1 MQPLDNPAV
10 PRVVRDNK
18 DVLFSNLKQIADFH
32 NTILIEGV
40 KYYASE
46 PTMLGRTFLRL
57 ERDFD
62 KHVAYCRD
70 EPAAQEL
77 LQENDEVRD
86 YFDELSQQLGDD
98 KSLSEH
104 LKLPIQ
110 RINDYQLLLKELV
123 KYSSRLGED
132 TSDLQ
137 KALDLMLAV
146 PHRADDIKFISNI
159 EGYHGNI
166 HKLGR
171 LLKHDWFTVTDKEG
185 KHKERYLFL
194 FKARILVC
202 KVRRISE
209 DRSVFVLKDIVKLPD
224 VEVEDHKDNLRVFEL
239 HHKSSGFGNFPLTI
253 AAHSDTV
260 KDIWLKEIRQYS
272 TDKFALAE
280 HAADDLQLK
289 SHTEDTVDTTSQ
301 EQTVK
306 KTSVTELVSEKSKVV
321 NGIIKEHTKELPQE
335 NQSEPDK
342 KGKETVKKP
351 LDSADQ
357 DNRGPP
363 KKQKT
368 TNILAEESKTDQ
380 QHQSFE
386 KKEREEPT
394 KQESQVTQ
402 KLKDSRPVTNGPE
415 LLHET
420 EIKKISETEKV
431 ADSHKANNISQV
443 KQDQEQLPENT
454 ETCKTE
460 FKSDIGIVKS
470 SEKVNNITN
479 SVSTKDKGIN
489 SHNILKTAEELEK
502 AEKQLVETDKTTS
515 ANTLLDRQNEKNKVE
530 AEEKPTA
537 PHTEPTNR
545 KEGSS
550 DTVSKGST
558 SAGSAI
564 EKSEQKKAETEVK
577 SITVLTESANKKEEQ
592 PTALPVSALPGR
604 AALEKSEEKK
614 PETERKS
621 TDSLTESTNKLGR
634 KEESLDTVR
643 KDSASAGSVIEQSE
657 QKKSETED
665 KPTTLV
671 TVSANKEEEQSTVAP
686 VSVLPGRTALGKSE
700 EKKPETERKSTDS
713 IAQPTNK
720 SGTTFDTSVR
730 SPASEKTEEP
740 IDLTAETRHIEDS
753 VSAESATKKSASQE
767 EKTLETA
774 EVSKL
779 KKEASENKEDNMDQ
793 YMSFESKRISSSSRS
808 VHEYSSVSSS
818 HLSEEIYVE
827 SSNISSSES
836 MRVASS
842 TTQSVGGGDTVVRL
856 ALTSSD
862 GRPVF
867 TETIEGCNVE
877 PGQNAIFQCKV
888 ASDSPTNMTWLK
900 DNRPMDD
907 KLADRVKMESK
918 DSSSFKL
925 EIQHC
930 RESDT
935 GIYTA
940 KASNVVGSSTC
951 TAQLVVQD
959 ISEEE
964 RARRAAANSPSFLIR
979 LKDTELLEN
988 TYLRFMVKVQG
999 TPNPEV
1005 TFYKDGKP
1013 IEKGSDHIQVVRDK
1027 AESGY
1032 YELVITD
1039 VHQNDAGKYSCTA
1052 KNKYGEVSS
1061 EATVTVTTEKK
1072 IFAGLETAGLLQPGE
1087 EPKFTWLRDGKP
1099 FDPEERFKV
1108 LFKDEE
1114 DSLALVFQHVKPEDA
1129 GLYTCVASTTSG
1141 KISCSAELTV
1151 QGSVNQLLKEPE
1163 APKIVTETKATEVS
1177 VGGSAMLELKINGF
1191 PKPDVKWYKDNKEVT
1206 AGGRVRF
1213 LYEDDES
1220 ISLII
1225 KGVTP
1230 DDAGKYKIV
1239 AKNDLGEDS
1248 AEVDLMVKAPPKIKT
1263 KMQDASCMTDQPFK
1277 MTVEVEGVP
1286 EPEIKWYKDGQQIV
1300 QTDRIK
1306 IIKETSETYTLS
1318 ITSTKLE
1325 DSGSYSIVATNEMSQ
1340 TSEFWK
1346 FVVHSG
1352 PQFLKTMNKSV
1363 EAREDDTITF
1373 EVKVQGDP
1381 KPDVKWLKNGEELK
1395 ADGKHIITEVDGPT
1409 HTLTIKGTTRNDSG
1423 TYSCEVIN
1431 DHGWKKD
1438 EGVLNVR
1445 CAPEFKRDLSDL
1457 QANEGDTN
1465 IEFNV
1470 KVDAYPKPK
1479 VKWFLGDIDITEK
1492 KNEFTCTEE
1501 EGTYKLVIKEVTTE
1515 LSGKYTCK
1523 VVNDLGTSESSSNL
1537 TVNFK
1542 PKFKK
1547 PLKDVEVDEGDSLTL
1562 TIECDAYPEP
1572 NVKWYKDGNE
1582 VSADARIKIT
1592 RDSTRKESYS
1602 MSFTLVKSSDAGEYE
1617 ARAENKMGT
1626 SSTKS
1631 TVKVSKKKE
1640 EEFYKDKSQ
1649 EETQETKGGTLEEKY
1664 KLKIEEEIIE
1674 EHFSPESIKTKEI
1687 FEERGT
1693 PLNAVH
1699 SKGAGD
1705 SVPDDSGKS
1714 VTLERQSITY
1724 SRGDGDT
1731 VTISVA
1737 STTHHEVA
1745 TISDNGLEG
1754 PFAVHSIS
1762 ETKSTRV
1769 VCEESDGPESERGVF
1784 LKKHS
1789 ITHEEIQGSQSPF
1802 VNDQPK
1808 NADKGKLLEE
1818 KSAERYEFSKEKIHP
1833 TELKREGPMSGVTF
1847 EEIEDSSPNTPD
1859 IHDIS
1864 HRGGTAT
1871 VEEPESE
1878 EQHVKRLKIDVSRGV
1893 SIVSLSEDEATSR
1906 ASLSP
1911 GAISE
1916 ETLEV
1921 HRIEIG
1927 SVFQGD
1933 VKDIPNETKK
1943 GKLWETEGAV
1953 EVPNSQEE
1961 TLISDVGSEKDK
1973 GKMYEKQ
1980 DIGIIESKPK
1990 DVTGNEDT
1998 PEKNAL
2004 KKGQLLDSDKIDG
2017 IYSLQATEPHLIN
2030 EMPKSQTGKEII
2042 SGTKEDI
2049 VNGVPENQLH
2059 RTVSEE
2065 KAQKAVC
2072 EDDPEVEALLK
2083 RIQKQR
2089 SVLEEILDKEGERK
2103 TEAPPE
2109 INSSN
2114 LEDREIYESLGTV
2127 FEVKAS
2133 GIPKPD
2139 VKWYKDGEELKS
2151 SNRITI
2157 SEDGDTYKLE
2167 LKDAQ
2172 TSDAGVYKVK
2182 VTNRLGEKTQEAKL
2196 SLKPVNEFRKPK
2208 IKIPLKDV
2216 AVCKNEDS
2224 ELTCVFIGDPVP
2236 TVTWF
2241 HNGEKVTEDERH
2253 IFTAATKD
2261 IGDGLK
2267 ETTFT
2272 LKIPSGQHGDTGQYK
2287 IKATNKFGEDE
2298 SSARLDI
2305 LLIPEIDALSDIT
2318 KIPYEDTVFEV
2329 QILANPKPKVTWTRN
2344 GEKLSSSDH
2353 TIISEN
2359 VEKEVYKLEIK
2370 NIGLGDDGVYV
2381 VTASNSQGE
2390 RSQQAKLTVHTEP
2403 PSLVKNLEDRSV
2415 KDYEEV
2421 EYRVRVNGVPKPK
2434 ITWYKDGKE
2443 LQSGEHIVIET
2454 DSEALVV
2461 SSLSIQH
2468 FQESDVGVYKVKAAN
2483 LVGEAESSSKLSMT
2497 QLPPSFARPLDRAAE
2512 VDEGDILDL
2521 KCKLDGS
2528 PIPTVQW
2535 FKDGQPLHADD
2546 HVKLTA
2552 LPDGTV
2558 RLLIEGVKPT
2568 DCGAYKLV
2576 AKNKNGEHAALCA
2589 VAVKPNNRKPSFS
2602 KPLEGAKCVVG
2613 EPLKLEAQVAAF
2625 PAPEV
2630 KWFKDGQPVRPSQAV
2645 NFVNQPGGIIGLHID
2660 SAKPEDAGV
2669 YTVSVSNRLGDI
2681 TGSAKVEVEPREKK
2695 PTFQVPL
2702 LPATVVEGFPARFEV
2717 KVVGHP
2723 PATLKWTH
2731 NGKEFVPDGQHAKIM
2746 QLPDGTSALIIDK
2759 AKPEDAGEYEVIA
2772 TNEKGSVPSKAQL
2785 DVTARARDAPEEKPA
2800 FLHGLRD
2807 VTVEE
2812 GDSLTLTAPFIGN
2825 PIPDV
2830 AWSKDGT
2837 ALSPSDRI
2845 LLTCDGRKVGLEI
2858 NPASLD
2864 DSGKYTCKLVNP
2876 LGEDETTGTATIR
2889 KIYKKPNFTQRFTDL
2904 QQRPTFDA
2912 RFPARVTGIP
2922 KPDITW
2928 YFNDKPI
2935 QESDKYKIKRD
2946 GETCCLFV
2954 KDCQPT
2960 DSGRYKCKAINRDG
2974 EDSCEANLD
2983 VVEKIGETQRTE
2995 PPSFMKKIGDTEVY
3009 KGMTAKFTACAA
3021 GIPEPDFEWYRNN
3034 ERLFPSDRIRMERE
3048 GSGLLRLIIDSVDP
3062 VDIGRYR
3069 LKIFNPHGEASCEAE
3084 LAFDSLDTHPKR
3096 PLGYLYTDFDKY
3108 QSSAT
3113 PLPLPDKPIICR
3125 MSDRRLTLSWRPSIP
3140 IGPTLP
3146 VTYRVEMSEQPDG
3159 EWFTARTGIL
3169 GCACDIH
3176 NLQPFQDYKFRIR
3189 VENRYGISDPSP
3201 YAVTY
3206 RARLEPEPPKFFPY
3220 LEPGIDFRPETS
3232 PYFPKDF
3239 DIEKPPHDGYAQAPR
3254 FLRQEHDTQ
3263 YGIKNHNSNLF
3274 WFVYGYP
3281 KPKMTYYF
3289 NDEIIEMGGRYDS
3302 SYTRN
3307 GQATLFINRM
3317 LDRDVGMYEAVA
3329 TNEHGEARQRVRLDI
3344 AEYPTFIK
3352 RPEETIVMLRK
3363 SGRLEARVTG
3373 VPYPEIK
3380 WYKDWQPLTASSRIK
3395 IQFREPDTCILVIN
3409 DAINKDEGLYSI
3421 SARNVAG
3428 SVSSSAMIRIEESE
3442 QEYGYLTYSKGRNIK
3457 PKAKPFEDL
3466 YDIGNELGRGTQGV
3480 TYHAVERLTG
3490 RNYAAKIMHGKSD
3503 LRPFMNNELD
3513 ILNVLNH
3520 PKIIRLHDAYETRNS
3535 LTLVT
3540 ELAGGGELLTNL
3552 TKERYITESDIAG
3565 YIRQLLWGLEHMH
3578 DQNIAH
3584 LGLTVGDLLIS
3595 HQGGDDLKICD
3606 FGLSRRINFG
3616 KLASLDYGMPEF
3628 VAPEVVNGDGVSTS
3642 ADMWSV
3648 GIITYILLSGI
3659 SPFRGVNDRETLT
3672 RIKEGKWEFIEEWF
3686 SKLSMEARDFIS
3698 KLLVYQADGRMDVKA
3713 ALKHPWLLRAD
3724 KMPADEYQITTDR
3737 LKIYYDSYRDWYNNA
3752 SCRTWYRRKP
3762 LAGAFSHPSRM
3773 VYPPGHI
3780 YTPEPTPEPQRRE
3793 SKERRTWEDHVPSR
3807 EPIDYEI
3814 GMPKSESHYQYGP
3827 DTYLLQLRDVDFPV
3841 RLREYMKVAAN
3852 RAPGYSAH
3860 LTETAPYDWRTPVI
3874 RERRRFTDV
3883 MDEEIDDERK
3893 ERINKYGSGEVY
3905 SLRRLRHELGT
3916 RLDGHAEA
3924 EAIIEYKREGQPP
3937 FFREKPQTP
3946 LPILEDQPAEL
3957 SCLVVGDPK
3966 PVVQW
3971 FKNDQV
3977 VLESN
3982 RVKVREDEE
3991 GRSFLRLE
3999 PALHIDVG
4007 IYKVVARNRVGQAI
4021 SRTRIV
4027 LASIPSS
4034 PDSPE
4039 ASEVSDTEVLL
4050 RWKQPKDD
4058 GNSAVLCYSLQYKEA
4073 DNVEWLD
4080 VANNIDHEFFLVH
4093 DLKPTT
4099 NYQFRLSARNRIG
4112 WSEKGIPTELI
4123 KTKESGSPKVQVTR
4137 AMKHLQQITE
4147 SGQAITIEDSKPKLD
4162 YSIEKNPVEW
4172 TTEGS
4177 LTEKYS
4183 FVSELAR
4190 GRFSIVVKGIEKS
4203 SDRVVVAKLLEL
4215 KPETEEQVN
4224 REFEALRSLRHER
4237 IACLETAYKISGS
4250 GVAALVEEKLQGAD
4264 VLTYLSSKHEYT
4276 EQQVATIITQVL
4288 DGLQYLHWRGYCHLD
4303 LQPDNIVMA
4312 SVRSVQVKLV
4322 DLGSA
4327 QRVSKLGT
4335 VIQRVGETEYTAP
4348 EILNDEPAYPQSDI
4362 WSVGVITYILLSGV
4376 SPFVGKDAE
4385 ETRQNV
4391 TFVRYRFE
4399 HLYKEITQEATR
4411 FLMLIFKRTPS
4422 KRPTAEECHEHRWLL
4437 PSEITIKKRERA
4449 VFLGNR
4455 LKEFSEAYH
4464 SKKTQDSIKSDSLTG
4479 AFGGSGKAALTRSS
4493 SIQEELYTTF

>member
-239 HHKSSGFGNFPLTI
+239 HHKSIGFGNFPLTI

-402 KLKDSRPVTNGPE
+402 KLKDSQPVTNGPE
-415 LLHET
+415 LLHEI

-431 ADSHKANNISQV
+431 ADSHKSNNISQV

-460 FKSDIGIVKS
+460 FKSDIDIVKS

-489 SHNILKTAEELEK
+489 SHNILKTAEKLEK
-502 AEKQLVETDKTTS
+502 AEKQVVETNKTTS

-537 PHTEPTNR
+537 PHTELTNR

-564 EKSEQKKAETEVK
+564 EKSEQKKAETEDK
-577 SITVLTESANKKEEQ
+577 STTVLTESANKKEEQ
-592 PTALPVSALPGR
+592 PTALPVSALPAR

-621 TDSLTESTNKLGR
+621 TESTNKSDR
-634 KEESLDTVR
+634 KEGISDTVS
-643 KDSASAGSVIEQSE
+643 KGSASAASVIEKSE
-657 QKKSETED
+657 QKKAETED

-671 TVSANKEEEQSTVAP
+671 TESANKEEEQSTVAP
-686 VSVLPGRTALGKSE
+686 VSVLPGRTALEKSE
-700 EKKPETERKSTDS
+700 EKKAGTERKSTDS
-713 IAQPTNK
+713 IAQSTNK
-720 SGTTFDTSVR
+720 SGTTFDASVT

-740 IDLTAETRHIEDS
+740 IDITAEIRHIEDS
-753 VSAESATKKSASQE
+753 VSAESATKKPASQE

-779 KKEASENKEDNMDQ
+779 KKEASENKEDDMDQ
-793 YMSFESKRISSSSRS
+793 YMSFESKRMSSSSRS

-940 KASNVVGSSTC
+940 KASNVIGSSTC

-1072 IFAGLETAGLLQPGE
+1072 IFAGLESAGLLQPGE

-1099 FDPEERFKV
+1099 FDPEERFNV

-1286 EPEIKWYKDGQQIV
+1286 EPEIKWYKDGQQII

-1373 EVKVQGDP
+1373 EVKVQGD
-1381 KPDVKWLKNGEELK
+1381 
-1395 ADGKHIITEVDGPT
+1395 
-1409 HTLTIKGTTRNDSG
+1409 
-1423 TYSCEVIN
+1423 
-1431 DHGWKKD
+1431 
-1438 EGVLNVR
+1438 
-1445 CAPEFKRDLSDL
+1445 
-1457 QANEGDTN
+1457 
-1465 IEFNV
+1465 
-1470 KVDAYPKPK
+1470 
-1479 VKWFLGDIDITEK
+1479 
-1492 KNEFTCTEE
+1492 
-1501 EGTYKLVIKEVTTE
+1501 
-1515 LSGKYTCK
+1515 
-1523 VVNDLGTSESSSNL
+1523 
-1537 TVNFK
+1537 
-1542 PKFKK
+1542 
-1547 PLKDVEVDEGDSLTL
+1547 
-1562 TIECDAYPEP
+1562 
-1572 NVKWYKDGNE
+1572 
-1582 VSADARIKIT
+1582 
-1592 RDSTRKESYS
+1592 
-1602 MSFTLVKSSDAGEYE
+1602 
-1617 ARAENKMGT
+1617 
-1626 SSTKS
+1626 
-1631 TVKVSKKKE
+1631 
-1640 EEFYKDKSQ
+1640 
-1649 EETQETKGGTLEEKY
+1649 
-1664 KLKIEEEIIE
+1664 
-1674 EHFSPESIKTKEI
+1674 
-1687 FEERGT
+1687 
-1693 PLNAVH
+1693 
-1699 SKGAGD
+1699 
-1705 SVPDDSGKS
+1705 
-1714 VTLERQSITY
+1714 
-1724 SRGDGDT
+1724 
-1731 VTISVA
+1731 
-1737 STTHHEVA
+1737 
-1745 TISDNGLEG
+1745 
-1754 PFAVHSIS
+1754 
-1762 ETKSTRV
+1762 
-1769 VCEESDGPESERGVF
+1769 
-1784 LKKHS
+1784 
-1789 ITHEEIQGSQSPF
+1789 
-1802 VNDQPK
+1802 
-1808 NADKGKLLEE
+1808 
-1818 KSAERYEFSKEKIHP
+1818 
-1833 TELKREGPMSGVTF
+1833 
-1847 EEIEDSSPNTPD
+1847 
-1859 IHDIS
+1859 
-1864 HRGGTAT
+1864 
-1871 VEEPESE
+1871 
-1878 EQHVKRLKIDVSRGV
+1878 
-1893 SIVSLSEDEATSR
+1893 
-1906 ASLSP
+1906 
-1911 GAISE
+1911 
-1916 ETLEV
+1916 
-1921 HRIEIG
+1921 
-1927 SVFQGD
+1927 
-1933 VKDIPNETKK
+1933 
-1943 GKLWETEGAV
+1943 
-1953 EVPNSQEE
+1953 
-1961 TLISDVGSEKDK
+1961 
-1973 GKMYEKQ
+1973 
-1980 DIGIIESKPK
+1980 
-1990 DVTGNEDT
+1990 
-1998 PEKNAL
+1998 
-2004 KKGQLLDSDKIDG
+2004 
-2017 IYSLQATEPHLIN
+2017 
-2030 EMPKSQTGKEII
+2030 
-2042 SGTKEDI
+2042 
-2049 VNGVPENQLH
+2049 
-2059 RTVSEE
+2059 
-2065 KAQKAVC
+2065 
-2072 EDDPEVEALLK
+2072 
-2083 RIQKQR
+2083 
-2089 SVLEEILDKEGERK
+2089 
-2103 TEAPPE
+2103 
-2109 INSSN
+2109 
-2114 LEDREIYESLGTV
+2114 
-2127 FEVKAS
+2127 
-2133 GIPKPD
+2133 PKPD

-2318 KIPYEDTVFEV
+2318 KIPYEDTAFEV

-2353 TIISEN
+2353 TTISEN

-2660 SAKPEDAGV
+2660 SVKPEDAGV

-2837 ALSPSDRI
+2837 SLSPSDRI

-2876 LGEDETTGTATIR
+2876 LGEDETTGTATVR

-3263 YGIKNHNSNLF
+3263 YGIKNHNCNLF

-3520 PKIIRLHDAYETRNS
+3520 PKIIRLHDAYEARNS

-3698 KLLVYQADGRMDVKA
+3698 KLLVYQVDGRMDVKA

-4215 KPETEEQVN
+4215 KPESEEQVN

-4237 IACLETAYKISGS
+4237 IACLEAAYKISGS
-4250 GVAALVEEKLQGAD
+4250 GVAALVQEKLQGAD

-4288 DGLQYLHWRGYCHLD
+4288 DGLQYLHWRGYCHFD

>member
-260 KDIWLKEIRQYS
+260 KDTWLKEIRQYS

-380 QHQSFE
+380 QHQSSE

-443 KQDQEQLPENT
+443 KQDQGQLPENT

-460 FKSDIGIVKS
+460 FKSDIDIVKS

-502 AEKQLVETDKTTS
+502 AEKQVVETNKTTS

-564 EKSEQKKAETEVK
+564 EKSEQKKAETEDK
-577 SITVLTESANKKEEQ
+577 STTVVTESANKKEEQ

-643 KDSASAGSVIEQSE
+643 KDSASVGSVIEQSE

-671 TVSANKEEEQSTVAP
+671 TDSANKKEEQLTVAPVSALSGRTALEKSEEKKPETERKPADSLAESTNKSDRKEGISDTVSKGSASAASVIEKSEQKKAETEDKPTTLVTESANKEEEQSTVAP
-686 VSVLPGRTALGKSE
+686 VSALPGRTALEKSE

-713 IAQPTNK
+713 IAQSTNK
-720 SGTTFDTSVR
+720 SGTTFDTSVT

-753 VSAESATKKSASQE
+753 VSAESATKKPASQE
-767 EKTLETA
+767 EKALETA

-779 KKEASENKEDNMDQ
+779 KKESSENKEDDMDQ

-877 PGQNAIFQCKV
+877 PGQNAIFHCKV

-940 KASNVVGSSTC
+940 KASNVIGSSTC

-1072 IFAGLETAGLLQPGE
+1072 IFAGLESAGLLQPGE

-1395 ADGKHIITEVDGPT
+1395 ADGKHIIIEVDGPT

-1515 LSGKYTCK
+1515 LCGKYTCK

-1631 TVKVSKKKE
+1631 TVKVS
-1640 EEFYKDKSQ
+1640 
-1649 EETQETKGGTLEEKY
+1649 T
-1664 KLKIEEEIIE
+1664 
-1674 EHFSPESIKTKEI
+1674 
-1687 FEERGT
+1687 
-1693 PLNAVH
+1693 
-1699 SKGAGD
+1699 
-1705 SVPDDSGKS
+1705 
-1714 VTLERQSITY
+1714 
-1724 SRGDGDT
+1724 
-1731 VTISVA
+1731 
-1737 STTHHEVA
+1737 
-1745 TISDNGLEG
+1745 
-1754 PFAVHSIS
+1754 
-1762 ETKSTRV
+1762 
-1769 VCEESDGPESERGVF
+1769 
-1784 LKKHS
+1784 
-1789 ITHEEIQGSQSPF
+1789 
-1802 VNDQPK
+1802 
-1808 NADKGKLLEE
+1808 
-1818 KSAERYEFSKEKIHP
+1818 
-1833 TELKREGPMSGVTF
+1833 
-1847 EEIEDSSPNTPD
+1847 
-1859 IHDIS
+1859 
-1864 HRGGTAT
+1864 
-1871 VEEPESE
+1871 
-1878 EQHVKRLKIDVSRGV
+1878 
-1893 SIVSLSEDEATSR
+1893 
-1906 ASLSP
+1906 
-1911 GAISE
+1911 
-1916 ETLEV
+1916 
-1921 HRIEIG
+1921 
-1927 SVFQGD
+1927 
-1933 VKDIPNETKK
+1933 
-1943 GKLWETEGAV
+1943 
-1953 EVPNSQEE
+1953 
-1961 TLISDVGSEKDK
+1961 
-1973 GKMYEKQ
+1973 
-1980 DIGIIESKPK
+1980 
-1990 DVTGNEDT
+1990 
-1998 PEKNAL
+1998 
-2004 KKGQLLDSDKIDG
+2004 
-2017 IYSLQATEPHLIN
+2017 
-2030 EMPKSQTGKEII
+2030 
-2042 SGTKEDI
+2042 
-2049 VNGVPENQLH
+2049 
-2059 RTVSEE
+2059 
-2065 KAQKAVC
+2065 
-2072 EDDPEVEALLK
+2072 
-2083 RIQKQR
+2083 
-2089 SVLEEILDKEGERK
+2089 
-2103 TEAPPE
+2103 PPE

-2236 TVTWF
+2236 TVSWF

-2318 KIPYEDTVFEV
+2318 KIPYEDTAFEV

-2353 TIISEN
+2353 TTISEN

-2660 SAKPEDAGV
+2660 SVKPEDAGV

-2785 DVTARARDAPEEKPA
+2785 DVTGRARDAPEEKPA

-2837 ALSPSDRI
+2837 SLSPSDRI

-2876 LGEDETTGTATIR
+2876 LGEDETTGTATVR

-3108 QSSAT
+3108 QSSAA

-3159 EWFTARTGIL
+3159 EWFTARTGII

-3263 YGIKNHNSNLF
+3263 YGIKNHNCNLF

-3698 KLLVYQADGRMDVKA
+3698 KLLVYQADGRMDIKA

-4237 IACLETAYKISGS
+4237 IACLEAAYKISGS

-4464 SKKTQDSIKSDSLTG
+4464 SKKTQDAIKSDSLTG

>member
-1631 TVKVSKKKE
+1631 TVKVS
-1640 EEFYKDKSQ
+1640 
-1649 EETQETKGGTLEEKY
+1649 T
-1664 KLKIEEEIIE
+1664 
-1674 EHFSPESIKTKEI
+1674 
-1687 FEERGT
+1687 
-1693 PLNAVH
+1693 
-1699 SKGAGD
+1699 
-1705 SVPDDSGKS
+1705 
-1714 VTLERQSITY
+1714 
-1724 SRGDGDT
+1724 
-1731 VTISVA
+1731 
-1737 STTHHEVA
+1737 
-1745 TISDNGLEG
+1745 
-1754 PFAVHSIS
+1754 
-1762 ETKSTRV
+1762 
-1769 VCEESDGPESERGVF
+1769 
-1784 LKKHS
+1784 
-1789 ITHEEIQGSQSPF
+1789 
-1802 VNDQPK
+1802 
-1808 NADKGKLLEE
+1808 
-1818 KSAERYEFSKEKIHP
+1818 
-1833 TELKREGPMSGVTF
+1833 
-1847 EEIEDSSPNTPD
+1847 
-1859 IHDIS
+1859 
-1864 HRGGTAT
+1864 
-1871 VEEPESE
+1871 
-1878 EQHVKRLKIDVSRGV
+1878 
-1893 SIVSLSEDEATSR
+1893 
-1906 ASLSP
+1906 
-1911 GAISE
+1911 
-1916 ETLEV
+1916 
-1921 HRIEIG
+1921 
-1927 SVFQGD
+1927 
-1933 VKDIPNETKK
+1933 
-1943 GKLWETEGAV
+1943 
-1953 EVPNSQEE
+1953 
-1961 TLISDVGSEKDK
+1961 
-1973 GKMYEKQ
+1973 
-1980 DIGIIESKPK
+1980 
-1990 DVTGNEDT
+1990 
-1998 PEKNAL
+1998 
-2004 KKGQLLDSDKIDG
+2004 
-2017 IYSLQATEPHLIN
+2017 
-2030 EMPKSQTGKEII
+2030 
-2042 SGTKEDI
+2042 
-2049 VNGVPENQLH
+2049 
-2059 RTVSEE
+2059 
-2065 KAQKAVC
+2065 
-2072 EDDPEVEALLK
+2072 
-2083 RIQKQR
+2083 
-2089 SVLEEILDKEGERK
+2089 
-2103 TEAPPE
+2103 PPE

>member
-253 AAHSDTV
+253 AAHSDIV

-335 NQSEPDK
+335 NRGEPDK

-368 TNILAEESKTDQ
+368 TNSLAEESKTDQ

-502 AEKQLVETDKTTS
+502 AEKQLVETNKTTS

-530 AEEKPTA
+530 AEEKPTV

-564 EKSEQKKAETEVK
+564 EKSEQKKAETEDK
-577 SITVLTESANKKEEQ
+577 SITVLTESANKKEDQ
-592 PTALPVSALPGR
+592 PTALPVSAIPGR

-657 QKKSETED
+657 EKKSETED

-671 TVSANKEEEQSTVAP
+671 TDSANKKEEQLTVAPVSALSARTAFEKSEEKKPETERKSTDSLAESTNKSDRKEGISDTVSKGSASEASVIEKSEQKKAETDDKPTTLVTVSENKEEEQSTVAP

-740 IDLTAETRHIEDS
+740 IDLTTETRHIEDS
-753 VSAESATKKSASQE
+753 ISAESATKKSASQE

-779 KKEASENKEDNMDQ
+779 KKEASENKEDDMDQ

-940 KASNVVGSSTC
+940 KASNVIGSSTC

-1631 TVKVSKKKE
+1631 TVKVS
-1640 EEFYKDKSQ
+1640 
-1649 EETQETKGGTLEEKY
+1649 T
-1664 KLKIEEEIIE
+1664 
-1674 EHFSPESIKTKEI
+1674 
-1687 FEERGT
+1687 
-1693 PLNAVH
+1693 
-1699 SKGAGD
+1699 
-1705 SVPDDSGKS
+1705 
-1714 VTLERQSITY
+1714 
-1724 SRGDGDT
+1724 
-1731 VTISVA
+1731 
-1737 STTHHEVA
+1737 
-1745 TISDNGLEG
+1745 
-1754 PFAVHSIS
+1754 
-1762 ETKSTRV
+1762 
-1769 VCEESDGPESERGVF
+1769 
-1784 LKKHS
+1784 
-1789 ITHEEIQGSQSPF
+1789 
-1802 VNDQPK
+1802 
-1808 NADKGKLLEE
+1808 
-1818 KSAERYEFSKEKIHP
+1818 
-1833 TELKREGPMSGVTF
+1833 
-1847 EEIEDSSPNTPD
+1847 
-1859 IHDIS
+1859 
-1864 HRGGTAT
+1864 
-1871 VEEPESE
+1871 
-1878 EQHVKRLKIDVSRGV
+1878 
-1893 SIVSLSEDEATSR
+1893 
-1906 ASLSP
+1906 
-1911 GAISE
+1911 
-1916 ETLEV
+1916 
-1921 HRIEIG
+1921 
-1927 SVFQGD
+1927 
-1933 VKDIPNETKK
+1933 
-1943 GKLWETEGAV
+1943 
-1953 EVPNSQEE
+1953 
-1961 TLISDVGSEKDK
+1961 
-1973 GKMYEKQ
+1973 
-1980 DIGIIESKPK
+1980 
-1990 DVTGNEDT
+1990 
-1998 PEKNAL
+1998 
-2004 KKGQLLDSDKIDG
+2004 
-2017 IYSLQATEPHLIN
+2017 
-2030 EMPKSQTGKEII
+2030 
-2042 SGTKEDI
+2042 
-2049 VNGVPENQLH
+2049 
-2059 RTVSEE
+2059 
-2065 KAQKAVC
+2065 
-2072 EDDPEVEALLK
+2072 
-2083 RIQKQR
+2083 
-2089 SVLEEILDKEGERK
+2089 
-2103 TEAPPE
+2103 PPE

-2241 HNGEKVTEDERH
+2241 HNGEKVKEDERH
-2253 IFTAATKD
+2253 VFTAATKD

-2353 TIISEN
+2353 TTISEN

-2415 KDYEEV
+2415 KDYEEI

-2528 PIPTVQW
+2528 PIPSVQW

-2660 SAKPEDAGV
+2660 SVKPEDAGV

-2830 AWSKDGT
+2830 SWSKDGT
-2837 ALSPSDRI
+2837 SLSPSDRI

-3108 QSSAT
+3108 QSSAA

-3957 SCLVVGDPK
+3957 SCLVVGEPK

>member
-502 AEKQLVETDKTTS
+502 AEKQLVETNKTTS

-564 EKSEQKKAETEVK
+564 EKSEQKKAETEDK

-779 KKEASENKEDNMDQ
+779 KKEASENKEDDMDQ

-842 TTQSVGGGDTVVRL
+842 STQSVGGGDTVVRL

-940 KASNVVGSSTC
+940 KASNVIGSSTC

-1631 TVKVSKKKE
+1631 TVKVS
-1640 EEFYKDKSQ
+1640 
-1649 EETQETKGGTLEEKY
+1649 T
-1664 KLKIEEEIIE
+1664 
-1674 EHFSPESIKTKEI
+1674 
-1687 FEERGT
+1687 
-1693 PLNAVH
+1693 
-1699 SKGAGD
+1699 
-1705 SVPDDSGKS
+1705 
-1714 VTLERQSITY
+1714 
-1724 SRGDGDT
+1724 
-1731 VTISVA
+1731 
-1737 STTHHEVA
+1737 
-1745 TISDNGLEG
+1745 
-1754 PFAVHSIS
+1754 
-1762 ETKSTRV
+1762 
-1769 VCEESDGPESERGVF
+1769 
-1784 LKKHS
+1784 
-1789 ITHEEIQGSQSPF
+1789 
-1802 VNDQPK
+1802 
-1808 NADKGKLLEE
+1808 
-1818 KSAERYEFSKEKIHP
+1818 
-1833 TELKREGPMSGVTF
+1833 
-1847 EEIEDSSPNTPD
+1847 
-1859 IHDIS
+1859 
-1864 HRGGTAT
+1864 
-1871 VEEPESE
+1871 
-1878 EQHVKRLKIDVSRGV
+1878 
-1893 SIVSLSEDEATSR
+1893 
-1906 ASLSP
+1906 
-1911 GAISE
+1911 
-1916 ETLEV
+1916 
-1921 HRIEIG
+1921 
-1927 SVFQGD
+1927 
-1933 VKDIPNETKK
+1933 
-1943 GKLWETEGAV
+1943 
-1953 EVPNSQEE
+1953 
-1961 TLISDVGSEKDK
+1961 
-1973 GKMYEKQ
+1973 
-1980 DIGIIESKPK
+1980 
-1990 DVTGNEDT
+1990 
-1998 PEKNAL
+1998 
-2004 KKGQLLDSDKIDG
+2004 
-2017 IYSLQATEPHLIN
+2017 
-2030 EMPKSQTGKEII
+2030 
-2042 SGTKEDI
+2042 
-2049 VNGVPENQLH
+2049 
-2059 RTVSEE
+2059 
-2065 KAQKAVC
+2065 
-2072 EDDPEVEALLK
+2072 
-2083 RIQKQR
+2083 
-2089 SVLEEILDKEGERK
+2089 
-2103 TEAPPE
+2103 PPE

-2272 LKIPSGQHGDTGQYK
+2272 LKIPYGQHGDTGQYK

-2353 TIISEN
+2353 TTISEN

-2660 SAKPEDAGV
+2660 SVKPEDAGV

-2837 ALSPSDRI
+2837 SLSPSDRI

-3096 PLGYLYTDFDKY
+3096 PLGYLYTDFDKHR
-3108 QSSAT
+3108 SSAA

-3380 WYKDWQPLTASSRIK
+3380 WYKDWQPLTASTRIK

-3946 LPILEDQPAEL
+3946 LPVLEDQPAEL

>member
-239 HHKSSGFGNFPLTI
+239 HHKSIGFGNFPLTI

-402 KLKDSRPVTNGPE
+402 KLKDSQPVTNGPE
-415 LLHET
+415 LLHEI

-431 ADSHKANNISQV
+431 ADSHKSNNISQV

-460 FKSDIGIVKS
+460 FKSDIDIVKS

-489 SHNILKTAEELEK
+489 SHNILKTAEKLEK
-502 AEKQLVETDKTTS
+502 AEKQVVETNKTTS

-537 PHTEPTNR
+537 PHTELTNR

-564 EKSEQKKAETEVK
+564 EKSEQKKAETEDK
-577 SITVLTESANKKEEQ
+577 STTVLTESANKKEEQ
-592 PTALPVSALPGR
+592 PTALPVSALPAR

-621 TDSLTESTNKLGR
+621 TESTNKSDR
-634 KEESLDTVR
+634 KEGISDTVS
-643 KDSASAGSVIEQSE
+643 KGSASAASVIEKSE
-657 QKKSETED
+657 QKKAETED

-671 TVSANKEEEQSTVAP
+671 TESANKEEEQSTVAP
-686 VSVLPGRTALGKSE
+686 VSVLPGRTALEKSE
-700 EKKPETERKSTDS
+700 EKKAGTERKSTDS
-713 IAQPTNK
+713 IAQSTNK
-720 SGTTFDTSVR
+720 SGTTFDASVT

-740 IDLTAETRHIEDS
+740 IDITAEIRHIEDS
-753 VSAESATKKSASQE
+753 VSAESATKKPASQE

-779 KKEASENKEDNMDQ
+779 KKEASENKEDDMDQ
-793 YMSFESKRISSSSRS
+793 YMSFESKRMSSSSRS

-940 KASNVVGSSTC
+940 KASNVIGSSTC

-1072 IFAGLETAGLLQPGE
+1072 IFAGLESAGLLQPGE

-1099 FDPEERFKV
+1099 FDPEERFNV

-1286 EPEIKWYKDGQQIV
+1286 EPEIKWYKDGQQII

-1631 TVKVSKKKE
+1631 TVKVS
-1640 EEFYKDKSQ
+1640 
-1649 EETQETKGGTLEEKY
+1649 T
-1664 KLKIEEEIIE
+1664 
-1674 EHFSPESIKTKEI
+1674 
-1687 FEERGT
+1687 
-1693 PLNAVH
+1693 
-1699 SKGAGD
+1699 
-1705 SVPDDSGKS
+1705 
-1714 VTLERQSITY
+1714 
-1724 SRGDGDT
+1724 
-1731 VTISVA
+1731 
-1737 STTHHEVA
+1737 
-1745 TISDNGLEG
+1745 
-1754 PFAVHSIS
+1754 
-1762 ETKSTRV
+1762 
-1769 VCEESDGPESERGVF
+1769 
-1784 LKKHS
+1784 
-1789 ITHEEIQGSQSPF
+1789 
-1802 VNDQPK
+1802 
-1808 NADKGKLLEE
+1808 
-1818 KSAERYEFSKEKIHP
+1818 
-1833 TELKREGPMSGVTF
+1833 
-1847 EEIEDSSPNTPD
+1847 
-1859 IHDIS
+1859 
-1864 HRGGTAT
+1864 
-1871 VEEPESE
+1871 
-1878 EQHVKRLKIDVSRGV
+1878 
-1893 SIVSLSEDEATSR
+1893 
-1906 ASLSP
+1906 
-1911 GAISE
+1911 
-1916 ETLEV
+1916 
-1921 HRIEIG
+1921 
-1927 SVFQGD
+1927 
-1933 VKDIPNETKK
+1933 
-1943 GKLWETEGAV
+1943 
-1953 EVPNSQEE
+1953 
-1961 TLISDVGSEKDK
+1961 
-1973 GKMYEKQ
+1973 
-1980 DIGIIESKPK
+1980 
-1990 DVTGNEDT
+1990 
-1998 PEKNAL
+1998 
-2004 KKGQLLDSDKIDG
+2004 
-2017 IYSLQATEPHLIN
+2017 
-2030 EMPKSQTGKEII
+2030 
-2042 SGTKEDI
+2042 
-2049 VNGVPENQLH
+2049 
-2059 RTVSEE
+2059 
-2065 KAQKAVC
+2065 
-2072 EDDPEVEALLK
+2072 
-2083 RIQKQR
+2083 
-2089 SVLEEILDKEGERK
+2089 
-2103 TEAPPE
+2103 PPE

-2318 KIPYEDTVFEV
+2318 KIPYEDTAFEV

-2353 TIISEN
+2353 TTISEN

-2660 SAKPEDAGV
+2660 SVKPEDAGV

-2837 ALSPSDRI
+2837 SLSPSDRI

-2876 LGEDETTGTATIR
+2876 LGEDETTGTATVR

-3263 YGIKNHNSNLF
+3263 YGIKNHNCNLF

-3520 PKIIRLHDAYETRNS
+3520 PKIIRLHDAYEARNS

-3698 KLLVYQADGRMDVKA
+3698 KLLVYQVDGRMDVKA

-4215 KPETEEQVN
+4215 KPESEEQVN

-4237 IACLETAYKISGS
+4237 IACLEAAYKISGS
-4250 GVAALVEEKLQGAD
+4250 GVAALVQEKLQGAD

-4288 DGLQYLHWRGYCHLD
+4288 DGLQYLHWRGYCHFD